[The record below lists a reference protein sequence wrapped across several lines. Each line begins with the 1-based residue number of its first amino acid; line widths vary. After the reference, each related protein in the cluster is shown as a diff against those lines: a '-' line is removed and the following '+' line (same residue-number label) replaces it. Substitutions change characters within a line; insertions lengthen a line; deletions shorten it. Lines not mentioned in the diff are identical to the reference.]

1 MLYAGRVESAMRP
14 QMTVTTRAVVMLA
27 QATAAV
33 AFAPRSFGPG
43 LCAAPRSTC
52 ARGSR
57 GRGTGITALGMRARI
72 ALVQTGGTI
81 DKDYPRSTLGYA
93 FEIDEP
99 ATERIIADA
108 AHVPLSVDFDCRTV
122 CRKDSTEITDADRED
137 IVELC
142 SSISADKIVVSR
154 PMQTQVHDAK
164 ATLTSVIESGDA
176 RD

>member
-1 MLYAGRVESAMRP
+1 
-14 QMTVTTRAVVMLA
+14 
-27 QATAAV
+27 
-33 AFAPRSFGPG
+33 
-43 LCAAPRSTC
+43 
-52 ARGSR
+52 
-57 GRGTGITALGMRARI
+57 MRARI

>member
-57 GRGTGITALGMRARI
+57 CTGITAFCMRARI

-108 AHVPLSVDFDCRTV
+108 AHVPLSVDFDCCAV

-142 SSISADKIVVSR
+142 SNLSTDKIVVSR
-154 PMQTQVHDAK
+154 PMRTPVHDAK
-164 ATLTSVIESGDA
+164 APLTSVIESGDA